1 MNDQSLGAADG
12 VVVYSRP
19 GCPYCV
25 MLRVGL
31 RRADV
36 PFTEIDIWQHPEAAA
51 FVRSV
56 ANGNE
61 TVPTVKVG
69 DVALVNP
76 SAKRVREL
84 LAGAAV
90 DD

>member
-1 MNDQSLGAADG
+1 MAVVSEGMATAAQ
-12 VVVYSRP
+12 VTVYSRP
-19 GCPYCV
+19 GCPYCF
-25 MLRVGL
+25 MLRAGL

-36 PFTEIDIWQHPEAAA
+36 PFTEIDIWQDPDAAA

-61 TVPTVKVG
+61 TVPTVTVG
-69 DVALVNP
+69 DVSMVNP

-84 LAGAAV
+84 LDESRG
-90 DD
+90 